1 MLKGNSRI
9 WIFSRKLDTGVTG
22 ESPGGRFPEEVSP
35 LYVAAFLPGP
45 FYYVQTPSC
54 SPVYTADRNFFC
66 TKSEL
71 LSLVTEAFWWEGQ
84 DTPVVYPN
92 SRLWLSLP
100 LAKLTSTSTVLSFLS
115 CLSLAWSI
123 RDFFYAFLNLN
134 TIWDQ
139 CVPCLFRSISPQS

>member
-1 MLKGNSRI
+1 MCIFTVRHFFFCMSKFLVLEESFFDISLVSQSSLEIDKNAYSLLCTVCLKAIQEYESSPENWTLVSLVNPLKGG
-9 WIFSRKLDTGVTG
+9 FQRK
-22 ESPGGRFPEEVSP
+22 VSP

-45 FYYVQTPSC
+45 FYCVQTPSC

-92 SRLWLSLP
+92 SRL
-100 LAKLTSTSTVLSFLS
+100 
-115 CLSLAWSI
+115 
-123 RDFFYAFLNLN
+123 
-134 TIWDQ
+134 
-139 CVPCLFRSISPQS
+139 